1 MGKTFYIHLMYFDRM
16 RTEYLSEIIE
26 PFLSFKHVKESRKTF
41 AQKYLMLICLI
52 KFINGKKQ
60 SNVWNL
66 FKVNNKDTRT
76 ISMLFWCL
84 YYYFKTNFTHCS
96 GVSIV
101 EFEQENAG
109 CIIITSQSVI
119 TCSKLTIET
128 LEQGVK
134 YVQS

>member
-66 FKVNNKDTRT
+66 FKVNNKDTRI

>member
-26 PFLSFKHVKESRKTF
+26 PFLSFKHVKKSWKTF
-41 AQKYLMLICLI
+41 AQKYLMLICLF

-66 FKVNNKDTRT
+66 FKVNNKDTRI
-76 ISMLFWCL
+76 ISMVFWCL

>member
-1 MGKTFYIHLMYFDRM
+1 M

-66 FKVNNKDTRT
+66 FKVNNKDTRI

-84 YYYFKTNFTHCS
+84 YYYFKTNLTHCS

>member
-1 MGKTFYIHLMYFDRM
+1 
-16 RTEYLSEIIE
+16 
-26 PFLSFKHVKESRKTF
+26 
-41 AQKYLMLICLI
+41 
-52 KFINGKKQ
+52 
-60 SNVWNL
+60 
-66 FKVNNKDTRT
+66 
-76 ISMLFWCL
+76 MLFWCL
-84 YYYFKTNFTHCS
+84 YYYFKTNLTHCS

-128 LEQGVK
+128 LEHGVK

>member
-16 RTEYLSEIIE
+16 RTGYLSEIIE

-52 KFINGKKQ
+52 KFTNGKKQ

-66 FKVNNKDTRT
+66 FKVNNKDTRI